1 LHHIIIRGIERR
13 KIFRNDEDK
22 DNFIDRLS
30 NLLPQTQTACYAW
43 VLMSNHAHFLFRSGG
58 AGMPT
63 LMRRLLTGL
72 FEKLGAP
79 YLLNGKTAFEPGEW
93 I

>member
-1 LHHIIIRGIERR
+1 
-13 KIFRNDEDK
+13 
-22 DNFIDRLS
+22 
-30 NLLPQTQTACYAW
+30 
-43 VLMSNHAHFLFRSGG
+43 
-58 AGMPT
+58 
-63 LMRRLLTGL
+63 MRRLLAGL